1 MRYEKKI
8 EIRQEYFLDDTA
20 KSYSDQG
27 VLFISDIRTANWQKM
42 REEDVQNRVREDN
55 KWMKDWVL
63 LMKPKKAMLKFKVP
77 YPERPK
83 TLKDI
88 LSWLSKH
95 GVLESVLQVLQT
107 HNITPVKLRA
117 LTMEDL
123 NQFEITQEDKA
134 ILYKNIEELRTLG
147 CTYFLKGD
155 IHLPIWGP
163 VTTTET
169 RLVTDAD
176 QPIILYDHTD
186 YEELMFH
193 FNTITRMTYYPHDI
207 ETSAKTGYDHCYDCR
222 AEIWVLEQ
230 WLTLYQK
237 ISESQMK
244 GEIVL
249 ESRDISYVLNHDLAT
264 YVHRVYDDDKD
275 DS

>member
-1 MRYEKKI
+1 
-8 EIRQEYFLDDTA
+8 LDDTA
-20 KSYSDQG
+20 KAFSDKG

-42 REEDVQNRVREDN
+42 TEEDVQNRVREDN

-77 YPERPK
+77 YPEKPK
-83 TLKDI
+83 SLNDI

-95 GVLESVLQVLQT
+95 SVPETVLEVLKS
-107 HNITPVKLRA
+107 HKITPVKLRS
-117 LTMEDL
+117 LTLEDL
-123 NQFEITQEDKA
+123 NQFDITEEDKTL
-134 ILYKNIEELRTLG
+134 LYKNIEELRNLG

-186 YEELMFH
+186 YEELMFY
-193 FNTITRMTYYPHDI
+193 FNTITRMTYYPHDT
-207 ETSAKTGYDHCYDCR
+207 ETSSKTGYDHCFDCR
-222 AEIWVLEQ
+222 AEIWVLEKY
-230 WLTLYQK
+230 LSTYQN
-237 ISESQMK
+237 ISESKMK
-244 GEIVL
+244 EEIEM
-249 ESRDISYVLNHDLAT
+249 ESRDISYVLGHDLYS
-264 YVHRVYDDDKD
+264 YVHRVYDGDDDDKE
-275 DS
+275 